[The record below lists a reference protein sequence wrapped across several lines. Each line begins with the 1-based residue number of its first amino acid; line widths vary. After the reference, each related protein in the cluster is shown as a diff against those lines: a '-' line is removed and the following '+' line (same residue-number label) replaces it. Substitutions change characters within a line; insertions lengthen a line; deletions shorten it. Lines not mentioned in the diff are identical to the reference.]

1 MKLAI
6 YKSRSM
12 GTADVVGNVVVDKE
26 GVKITSDTKELLKI
40 IRISLKSPA
49 KVKSI
54 RGRTATKRKPKDVA
68 EHVANSLRLRVSRPY
83 WIGPKFFE
91 LEDPKYSETIGKAG
105 LEHVVNPI
113 EVG

>member
-1 MKLAI
+1 MKLAV
-6 YKSRSM
+6 YRSRSM

-49 KVKSI
+49 KIKRI
-54 RGRTATKRKPKDVA
+54 RWRSATKRKPRDVA
-68 EHVANSLRLRVSRPY
+68 EHVSNSLRLRISSPY
-83 WIGPKFFE
+83 WIGPRFME
-91 LEDPKYSETIGKAG
+91 LEQPKYVEVVGPAE
-105 LEHVVNPI
+105 LEYAVNPI